1 MGIIWVIIIGF
12 LAGTLAKYVM
22 PVSDEPAGF
31 VLSTILGILGA
42 ILASILGQVLGLYA
56 PGQGAGVIGAAL
68 GAIIALNLWGLAN
81 RRV

>member
-31 VLSTILGILGA
+31 VLLGILGA